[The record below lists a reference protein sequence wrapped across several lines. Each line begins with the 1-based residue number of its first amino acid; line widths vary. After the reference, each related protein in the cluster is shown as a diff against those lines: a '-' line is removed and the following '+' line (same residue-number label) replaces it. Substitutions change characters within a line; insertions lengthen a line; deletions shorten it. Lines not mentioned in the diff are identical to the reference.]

1 MDRLETLTLAEIVR
15 QNYKAA
21 AVLEKFNLD
30 FCCNGGRQIDAACK
44 EGKVDT
50 ARVIEELTK
59 LESKTP
65 DDPNFDDWSLHRLV
79 DYVQTRHHAYV
90 EEKTPVLKRYLDKI
104 CQVHGARHPEL
115 IEVRRLFWEVSD
127 GLIVHMKKEEMML
140 FPFIKKIEKAKD
152 TKTAAQSPLFKSVSS
167 PVGMMKADHAEEGER
182 LSRIA
187 ALTNHYIAPDDACN
201 TYRVAYELL
210 KEFEQDLHIH
220 IHIENNILFP
230 AAIQLESE
238 LN

>member
-1 MDRLETLTLAEIVR
+1 MDRLETLTLAEIVK

-21 AVLEKFNLD
+21 AVLEKFSLD
-30 FCCNGGRQIDAACK
+30 FCCNGGRQIDVACK
-44 EGKVDT
+44 EGNVDS
-50 ARVIEELTK
+50 ALVIEALRK
-59 LESKTP
+59 LESRNP
-65 DDPNFDDWSLHRLV
+65 DDPDFNGWSMHKLV
-79 DYVQTRHHAYV
+79 DYIQTRHHAYV
-90 EEKTPVLKRYLDKI
+90 EEKTPVLRRYLDKI
-104 CQVHGARHPEL
+104 CQVHGVRHPEL
-115 IEVRRLFWEVSD
+115 IEIRRLFWEVSD

-140 FPFIKKIEKAKD
+140 FPFIKKIELAKES
-152 TKTAAQSPLFKSVSS
+152 KTAAQSPLFKTVTS
-167 PVGMMKADHAEEGER
+167 PVEMMKADHAEEGER

-187 ALTNHYIAPDDACN
+187 TLTNHYTVPDDACN
-201 TYRVAYELL
+201 TYRVTYELL